1 MGPLSSFLSIIVRT
15 AVSFAIQL
23 KVIVSCLVSAGGT
36 FSHCLLYSAVRVN
49 VPFASEEIM
58 NLWNPGAPQRSDSL
72 SNSEVMRSPQS
83 DTRYQEYPVVGLDFS
98 FQTYVEPASAVTVSE
113 EFSVMGIGVYA
124 VDEDEEAAT
133 VKEEVTR
140 IAMSHGG
147 VLEAH
152 AFRLD
157 KERITIRFDL
167 IVDFSVDDREQ
178 VFDAVREEVAERYP
192 GYSISA
198 ILDIDV

>member
-1 MGPLSSFLSIIVRT
+1 MDFLT

-49 VPFASEEIM
+49 VPFASEEIR

-98 FQTYVEPASAVTVSE
+98 FQTYVEPASAVAVSE
-113 EFSVMGIGVYA
+113 EEFPVMGIGMRCKGISLCPGRHPSKVYSG
-124 VDEDEEAAT
+124 
-133 VKEEVTR
+133 
-140 IAMSHGG
+140 MCQH
-147 VLEAH
+147 LE
-152 AFRLD
+152 
-157 KERITIRFDL
+157 
-167 IVDFSVDDREQ
+167 
-178 VFDAVREEVAERYP
+178 
-192 GYSISA
+192 
-198 ILDIDV
+198 